1 MIWSMIKNGI
11 IFIILA
17 RNFFS
22 MTAGRKYLPK
32 VVLTFYHWLLAKI
45 AAFFYGYPSHQ
56 LKVIGVTG
64 TNGKSTTCNL
74 IAAILSEAGYLVG
87 MTTTVNFKIG
97 NQEWLNNKK
106 MTMLGRFQ
114 LQKMLRQM
122 VDAGCQFAIIE
133 SSSQGA
139 IQYRHL
145 GIDFDAMVFTNLTPE
160 HIEAHGSFDNYK
172 TAKLKLFKHLTKSSK
187 KKKFVIVNLDD
198 EHYFDFLQ
206 FSGVDK
212 AGFSLQA
219 KNNLEVFKVIYAD
232 QLASNLQG
240 IKFVVKGQLFSS
252 PLLGKFNIN
261 NCLAAI
267 TTADAF
273 GISLEV
279 AAKALSKVAL
289 IPGRM
294 EFIRAG
300 QRFNILVDYAPEPYS
315 LRQLYTTL
323 DDWQFDH
330 LIHVLGSAGGGRD
343 QARRPILGQM
353 AATKA
358 DTIIVTNEDPYDED
372 PQFIIDQIVAGA
384 QPIIRLTGKKFWSIL
399 DRREAIKKALVLA
412 TDNDLVLITGKGSE
426 QAICLANGKMQPWDD
441 RIVVREELEKLV
453 KVN

>member
-1 MIWSMIKNGI
+1 
-11 IFIILA
+11 
-17 RNFFS
+17 
-22 MTAGRKYLPK
+22 
-32 VVLTFYHWLLAKI
+32 
-45 AAFFYGYPSHQ
+45 
-56 LKVIGVTG
+56 
-64 TNGKSTTCNL
+64 
-74 IAAILSEAGYLVG
+74 
-87 MTTTVNFKIG
+87 
-97 NQEWLNNKK
+97 
-106 MTMLGRFQ
+106 
-114 LQKMLRQM
+114 
-122 VDAGCQFAIIE
+122 
-133 SSSQGA
+133 
-139 IQYRHL
+139 
-145 GIDFDAMVFTNLTPE
+145 
-160 HIEAHGSFDNYK
+160 
-172 TAKLKLFKHLTKSSK
+172 
-187 KKKFVIVNLDD
+187 
-198 EHYFDFLQ
+198 
-206 FSGVDK
+206 

>member
-1 MIWSMIKNGI
+1 MIKNGI

-160 HIEAHGSFDNYK
+160 HIEAHGSFD
-172 TAKLKLFKHLTKSSK
+172 
-187 KKKFVIVNLDD
+187 
-198 EHYFDFLQ
+198 
-206 FSGVDK
+206 
-212 AGFSLQA
+212 
-219 KNNLEVFKVIYAD
+219 
-232 QLASNLQG
+232 
-240 IKFVVKGQLFSS
+240 
-252 PLLGKFNIN
+252 
-261 NCLAAI
+261 
-267 TTADAF
+267 
-273 GISLEV
+273 
-279 AAKALSKVAL
+279 
-289 IPGRM
+289 
-294 EFIRAG
+294 
-300 QRFNILVDYAPEPYS
+300 
-315 LRQLYTTL
+315 
-323 DDWQFDH
+323 
-330 LIHVLGSAGGGRD
+330 
-343 QARRPILGQM
+343 
-353 AATKA
+353 
-358 DTIIVTNEDPYDED
+358 
-372 PQFIIDQIVAGA
+372 
-384 QPIIRLTGKKFWSIL
+384 
-399 DRREAIKKALVLA
+399 
-412 TDNDLVLITGKGSE
+412 
-426 QAICLANGKMQPWDD
+426 
-441 RIVVREELEKLV
+441 
-453 KVN
+453 